1 LVVLVVHGGV
11 IEQVMKLYQGLDGS
25 ARLRPRIEN
34 CSMTEIEFDDGAK
47 RLLRYNDLSPIGVA

>member
-1 LVVLVVHGGV
+1 VHGGV